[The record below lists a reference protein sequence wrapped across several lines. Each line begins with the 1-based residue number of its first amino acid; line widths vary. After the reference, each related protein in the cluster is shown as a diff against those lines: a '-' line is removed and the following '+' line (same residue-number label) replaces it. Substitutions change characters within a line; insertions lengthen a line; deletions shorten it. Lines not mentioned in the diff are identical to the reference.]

1 MYSDI
6 EYGDYED
13 KNLVGYIKIKYAI
26 DYFGNQDVRM
36 FSCSG
41 LGLAMTESWDHLNRH
56 SQFDN
61 HNSH

>member
-41 LGLAMTESWDHLNRH
+41 L
-56 SQFDN
+56 
-61 HNSH
+61 